1 MNHLTVEV
9 QCLLIKIL
17 PFLLVVSLRKH
28 LFMRAEETYL
38 MISHGGGVIFK
49 NGVLGCLLCCY
60 IPIFSKVKSKDLSQ
74 LADSSQQWWLKMYHV
89 WISQFRSVKVAIG
102 LLGFVLASTTIVLSS
117 SEVWLWSHCPPFET
131 YRWLFHNFLCKELWP
146 ASMPPRASWWIIC
159 PNSLWTQGEFRKTN
173 WKPVL
178 VNPIALP
185 SASSWGTSGSGKHAR
200 RFLSQTPGCRAS
212 VFCSELFLH
221 CIQDSSFICMSFGFF
236 SSKLNVNHLVLSPPS
251 FCIPLVTFLC
261 YASNT
266 IPKQMCYNCTGHMLR
281 NSNKKSTLP
290 PHICEGQVPRNF
302 RESNSVEKSL
312 SWRGGGQ
319 ADSSTVKCFVLT
331 LCL

>member
-159 PNSLWTQGEFRKTN
+159 PNSLWTQGSSEKLTGSLFLLTLL
-173 WKPVL
+173 PCQVHPAEAPVVL
-178 VNPIALP
+178 VNTQGGSYLRLLGAGQVFSAQSYFFIVYRILHLYVCL
-185 SASSWGTSGSGKHAR
+185 SASS
-200 RFLSQTPGCRAS
+200 
-212 VFCSELFLH
+212 
-221 CIQDSSFICMSFGFF
+221 
-236 SSKLNVNHLVLSPPS
+236 
-251 FCIPLVTFLC
+251 
-261 YASNT
+261 
-266 IPKQMCYNCTGHMLR
+266 
-281 NSNKKSTLP
+281 
-290 PHICEGQVPRNF
+290 VPN
-302 RESNSVEKSL
+302 
-312 SWRGGGQ
+312 
-319 ADSSTVKCFVLT
+319 
-331 LCL
+331 